1 MVTRMPPPG
10 PAIHLPSRHLPL
22 PSLPTSARKWCAR
35 YRSTTSPTSASA
47 AAGCKRMR
55 LPWCARA
62 PTRAAATRCTARAG
76 HRTAQ
81 GWFQPGEGSATPA
94 SAARGGRHTLE
105 VRVHLWWGKT
115 PGGHA
120 CHHGVEHG
128 RVQRPCPGRCGG
140 LLLRPCP
147 AALQASGPEAAWPT
161 RRDATATARRRRR
174 IHAAP
179 GANCARL
186 RGALCSRRRSQGKR
200 RLFPHGS
207 SRTAL
212 PARLFPYGGRSMRGG
227 EGRVTPD
234 PIRSDLIHLDP
245 IGSASFAPDPV
256 RSHQTLA
263 AVRRRRPLSPGLGR
277 RCAFSPRRPPGFG
290 AGSPASS
297 PARPAAAPAAA
308 GAAEPGRPPGG
319 SRRKAGNGQL
329 WLECT
334 PCVNGEEGAG
344 EAWEAGRELVGFSQA
359 AFTTPL

>member
-212 PARLFPYGGRSMRGG
+212 PVRRAQHAWRRGSRHSRSD
-227 EGRVTPD
+227 T
-234 PIRSDLIHLDP
+234 IRSDPSRSDRIRLLCS
-245 IGSASFAPDPV
+245 GSGPVPSNPRSGAPP
-256 RSHQTLA
+256 A
-263 AVRRRRPLSPGLGR
+263 PPLTWLGPSLR
-277 RCAFSPRRPPGFG
+277 LLP
-290 AGSPASS
+290 
-297 PARPAAAPAAA
+297 APAAGLRRRLARLVARAPCGGASCSRGCRA
-308 GAAEPGRPPGG
+308 GTAARWQPQEGRKRTALARVH
-319 SRRKAGNGQL
+319 SLCEWRR
-329 WLECT
+329 
-334 PCVNGEEGAG
+334 
-344 EAWEAGRELVGFSQA
+344 GRR
-359 AFTTPL
+359 